1 MWFTRVSIQNPVFAT
16 MMMVALMVLGLFSY
30 KRLSV
35 EEFPEV
41 KFPIVV
47 VTTLYPGAAPE
58 IVESEISRK
67 MEESLNAIS
76 GLKNVFS
83 YSYEGQSV
91 VVAEFQL
98 DINPD
103 VAVQDVREK
112 VAAVRSG
119 FRSEIKEPVI
129 SRMDPDEAPVISL
142 GLSSER
148 VDLRELTTRAEQ
160 LIVKRLQTVKGVG
173 RVTVVGGL
181 KRQINV
187 YLDVEKL
194 QAFGIS
200 VNEVVNAVR
209 NENQDL
215 PAGTVSLAESDKVVQ
230 IKGRI
235 VNPAEFGQLVV
246 ARRGG
251 VPIRLEQLARVEDT
265 QQEQES
271 TALVNGKPGIAIDIV
286 KVQGGNT
293 IETVDKVKLMV
304 DSLNKELDREFIR
317 IEPIADTSQGIRN
330 SLANVKRT
338 LIEGALLT
346 ILIVFLFLGSWR
358 STVITGLTLPVA
370 LFGTMFFLYW
380 QGFTFNV
387 MTLMALSLCVG
398 LLIDDAIVVRENI
411 VRHAAMGKDHYTASM
426 EGTSEIGLA
435 VLATTLTIV
444 AVFLPVGFMGGIIGK
459 FFFQFGL
466 TVSAAVLISMF
477 VSFTLDPMLSSV
489 WRDPHA
495 HGDPHKGPLGKFLD
509 WFENSMDWMAERYA
523 RLIGWSLGH
532 RKSVLLIAAVAFFG
546 SFGVADLLGK
556 EFVPEPDL
564 SKMGVRFTTPVG
576 SSLQYSTAKAKQAE
590 GLLRQQFPEVIR
602 TYTAVNTGA
611 ARGKNAVS
619 IDITLKP
626 RAERKLSIKELKPLM
641 RTQLEQ
647 VAGIEITSVGVVS
660 NVGGGQKPIFLSIQ
674 GDDVVVLRRIAD
686 ELMAKLSKVQGVV
699 DIESSLKQPKP
710 TLAVDINHEL
720 AGKLGVGMPQVSSAL
735 RPLVAGEAASN
746 WQAPNG
752 DTYDVNLRLPPE
764 QRRHAEDLRNLP
776 IASQD
781 INSAT
786 GQPYMVPL
794 TQIAD
799 VRDTEG
805 AAQINRRALFR
816 EVLVTANVQGRP
828 AGDIGEDIKKI
839 QAQMKLPA
847 GYRFET
853 GGANKDMAES
863 ASYAVAALA
872 LAVVFI
878 YIILASQFGSFL
890 QPLAIMTSLP
900 LSLIGVFLALLIWRS
915 TLNIFS
921 IIGVIVLVGLV
932 TKDAILLV
940 DFVNQQRKAG
950 MERTQA
956 LIEAGRV
963 RLRPI
968 LMTTFAMV
976 FGMLPL
982 ALAMGEG
989 SEQRAPMA
997 HAVIGGVITSTMLT
1011 LIVVPVVFTYLDSF
1025 GAWVKRKLLG

>member
-30 KRLSV
+30 KGLSV

-47 VTTLYPGAAPE
+47 VTTQYPGAAPE

-67 MEESLNAIS
+67 MEEQLNSIS
-76 GLKNVFS
+76 GMKNVFS

-98 DINPD
+98 SVNPD
-103 VAVQDVREK
+103 VAAQDVREK
-112 VAAVRSG
+112 VAVVRAG

-129 SRMDPDEAPVISL
+129 SRMDPDEMPVISL
-142 GLSSER
+142 GLASNS
-148 VDLRELTTRAEQ
+148 VGLRQLTTRAEQ

-187 YLDVEKL
+187 WLDVEKL

-200 VNEVVNAVR
+200 VNEVVSAVR

-215 PAGTVSLAESDKVVQ
+215 PAGNVSLAEADKVVQ
-230 IKGRI
+230 IKGRVI
-235 VNPAEFGQLVV
+235 NPGEFGQLVV

-271 TALVNGKPGIAIDIV
+271 AALVNGKPGIAIDVV

-293 IETVDKVKLMV
+293 IETVDKVKV
-304 DSLNKELDREFIR
+304 VADELNKELAREGIR
-317 IEPIADTSQGIRN
+317 IEPIADSSQGIRN
-330 SLANVKRT
+330 SLANVQRT
-338 LIEGALLT
+338 LFEGAMLT

-370 LFGTMFFLYW
+370 LFGTLFFLYW

-411 VRHAAMGKDHYTASM
+411 VRHAGMGKDHYTAAM
-426 EGTSEIGLA
+426 DGTSEIGLA

-495 HGDPHKGPLGKFLD
+495 HGDPHRGPLGKFLD
-509 WFENSMDWMAERYA
+509 WFEHSMDWMAARYA
-523 RLIGWSLGH
+523 RLIAWALGH
-532 RKSVLLIAAVAFFG
+532 RKTVLLIAAAAFFG
-546 SFGVADLLGK
+546 SFGVAGLLGK

-564 SKMGVRFTTPVG
+564 SKLNVRFTTTVG
-576 SSLQYSTAKAKQAE
+576 SSLEYTSAKAGQAE
-590 GLLRQQFPEVIR
+590 ALLRQFPEVIR
-602 TYTAVNTGA
+602 TYAAVNTGA
-611 ARGKNAVS
+611 ARGKNSVS

-626 RAERKLSIKELKPLM
+626 RAQRKLSIKDLKPLM
-641 RTQLEQ
+641 RSRLEQ
-647 VAGIEITSVGVVS
+647 IAGIEITSVGVVS

-674 GDDVVVLRRIAD
+674 GDDVQVLRRIAD
-686 ELMAKLSKVQGVV
+686 QLMAKMAQIPGIV

-710 TLAVDINHEL
+710 TLAIDINHEL
-720 AGKLGVGMPQVSSAL
+720 AGKLGVGMPQVASAL
-735 RPLVAGEAASN
+735 RPLVAGEVASN
-746 WQAPNG
+746 WQAANG

-764 QRRHAEDLRNLP
+764 ARRHAEDLRNLP

-781 INSAT
+781 INSTT
-786 GQPYMVPL
+786 GQPIMVPL
-794 TQIAD
+794 AQIAD
-799 VRDTEG
+799 VRETEG
-805 AAQINRRALFR
+805 AAQINRRSLFR

-828 AGDIGEDIKKI
+828 AGDIGEDIKRA
-839 QAQMKLPA
+839 QAAMKLPA

-853 GGANKDMAES
+853 GGSNKDMAES
-863 ASYAVAALA
+863 AGYAVAALA

-900 LSLIGVFLALLIWRS
+900 LSLIGVFLALLLWRS

-921 IIGVIVLVGLV
+921 IIGVIMLMGLV
-932 TKDAILLV
+932 TKNAILLV
-940 DFVNQQRKAG
+940 DFVNQQRKQG
-950 MERTQA
+950 IDRTTA